1 MEDDSGSLKILIA
14 DDNETDRM
22 ILQAIVKKQ
31 GHAVVTASDG
41 LEAVERFIEDQPEL
55 ILLDALMPNMDG
67 FEAARRI
74 KELAGEDLVPII
86 FLTSLKDAESLAK
99 CLEAGGDDFLSKP
112 YNRIILQAKINAFRR
127 MRNMHLTL
135 QQQRDQIVIHNEHLL
150 HEQETAKA
158 VFDNVAHSGCLD
170 SPNIKYL
177 LSPLAVF
184 NGDVLLAARKPSGG
198 MHVLLGDYTGH
209 GLPAAI
215 GAMPMAEIFYALT
228 SKGFTVEEIIK
239 EINSKL
245 KNILPTGVFC
255 CACMLDIEFRERE
268 MKVWIGGL
276 PSCVLYRSETEER
289 IELASNH
296 LPLGVLSSDQF
307 KVKMQVFEVSEGDR
321 VFMWSDGIHEARND
335 QDVMFGEERLMDVF
349 DQCKRPDQLFDDIQ
363 HSVEKFLGE
372 AQRDDDITLVE
383 VRIPNEEEVEEL
395 PEETIDV
402 SDKGPMDWYLDYRLN
417 PMSLKYF
424 NPLPFVLQLITEVP
438 GLRRCSGQV
447 YTILAELFSNALEHG
462 VLKLDSALKKNPQ
475 GFSEYYDL
483 RSKRLESLEEGF
495 VEFQLEHIPT
505 ETGGQLTVVISDS
518 GEGFHYQNKIQGDGN
533 VQYCGRG
540 IPLISTLCRSVT
552 YQGVG
557 NKVEV
562 VFEWHY
568 QQTGS

>member
-1 MEDDSGSLKILIA
+1 MDDDSGSLKILIA

-22 ILQAIVKKQ
+22 ILKAIVTRQ
-31 GHAVVTASDG
+31 GHEVVTASDG

-86 FLTSLKDAESLAK
+86 FLTSLKEAESLAK

-112 YNRIILQAKINAFRR
+112 YNRIILKAKINAFRR

-135 QQQRDQIVIHNEHLL
+135 QKQRDQIAQHNEHLL
-150 HEQETAKA
+150 HEQETAKT

-228 SKGFTVEEIIK
+228 SKGFTIEEIIK

-245 KNILPTGVFC
+245 KAILPTGVFC
-255 CACMLDIEFRERE
+255 CACMLDVEFRERE

-276 PSCVLYRSETEER
+276 PSCVLYRSETGECV
-289 IELASNH
+289 ELASNH
-296 LPLGVLSSDQF
+296 LPLGVLSNDQF

-335 QDVMFGEERLMDVF
+335 QDVMFGEERLMAVF
-349 DQCKRPDQLFDDIQ
+349 DQCKHPDQLFDSIHD
-363 HSVEKFLGE
+363 SVESFLGKDK
-372 AQRDDDITLVE
+372 RDDDITLVE
-383 VRIPNEEEVEEL
+383 VRIPNQVEVEAL
-395 PEETIDV
+395 PEEFIDI
-402 SDKGPMDWYLDYRLN
+402 SDKGPMDWFLDYRLN
-417 PMSLKYF
+417 PLSLKYF

-462 VLKLDSALKKNPQ
+462 VLKLDSDLKKNPQ
-475 GFSEYYDL
+475 GFSEYYEM
-483 RSKRLESLEEGF
+483 RSKRLENLSEGYVNF
-495 VEFQLEHIPT
+495 ELNHIPT
-505 ETGGQLTVVISDS
+505 ETGGQLTVIIRDS
-518 GEGFHYQNKIQGDGN
+518 GEGFDFKDKMGSDDK
-533 VQYCGRG
+533 QYCGRG
-540 IPLISTLCRSVT
+540 IPLISSLCRSVE
-552 YQGVG
+552 YRGKG
-557 NKVEV
+557 NEVEV

>member
-1 MEDDSGSLKILIA
+1 MEDDGGSLKILIA

-22 ILQAIVKKQ
+22 ILHAIVKKQ

-41 LEAVERFIEDQPEL
+41 VEAVERFIEEQPEL

-112 YNRIILQAKINAFRR
+112 YNRIILQAKINAFSR
-127 MRNMHLTL
+127 MRNMHLTM
-135 QQQRDQIVIHNEHLL
+135 QKQRDQIALHNEHLL

-228 SKGFTVEEIIK
+228 SKGFTIEEIIK
-239 EINSKL
+239 EINAKL
-245 KNILPTGVFC
+245 KAILPTGVFC
-255 CACMLDIEFRERE
+255 CACMVDMEFRERE

-276 PSCVLYRSETEER
+276 PTCFLYRSGTGER
-289 IELASNH
+289 VEIASNH
-296 LPLGVLSSDQF
+296 LPLGVLSGDQF

-321 VFMWSDGIHEARND
+321 VYMWSDGIHEARND
-335 QDVMFGEERLMDVF
+335 QDVMFGEERLIDVF
-349 DQCKRPDQLFDDIQ
+349 DRCTSPESLFDDINVA
-363 HSVEKFLGE
+363 VEEYLGE
-372 AQRDDDITLVE
+372 AERDDDITLVE
-383 VRIPNEEEVEEL
+383 VRIPNEREIEEL
-395 PEETIDV
+395 PEETIDI
-402 SDKGPMDWYLDYRLN
+402 SDKGPMDWHLDYRLN
-417 PMSLKYF
+417 PLSLKYF

-447 YTILAELFSNALEHG
+447 YTILAELYSNALEHG
-462 VLKLDSALKKNPQ
+462 VLGLDSELKKNPQ

-483 RSKRLESLEEGF
+483 RAKRLEGLDLGF
-495 VEFQLEHIPT
+495 VNFKLNHIPT
-505 ETGGQLTVVISDS
+505 ETGGALTVLISDS
-518 GEGFHYQNKIQGDGN
+518 GEGFDFQSKLDDGSDK
-533 VQYCGRG
+533 QYCGRG

-552 YQGVG
+552 YKGCG
-557 NKVEV
+557 NEVEA

-568 QQTGS
+568 TQTGS

>member
-1 MEDDSGSLKILIA
+1 MDDDSGSLKILIA

-22 ILQAIVKKQ
+22 ILKAIVTRQ
-31 GHAVVTASDG
+31 GHEVVTASDG

-135 QQQRDQIVIHNEHLL
+135 QKQRDQIVQHNEHLL
-150 HEQETAKA
+150 HEQETAKT

-228 SKGFTVEEIIK
+228 SKGFTVEEIIR

-245 KNILPTGVFC
+245 KAILPTGVFC

-276 PSCVLYRSETEER
+276 PSCVLYRSKTGER
-289 IELASNH
+289 VELASNH
-296 LPLGVLSSDQF
+296 LPLGVLSNDQF

-349 DQCKRPDQLFDDIQ
+349 DRCAHPDQLFDSIHDE
-363 HSVEKFLGE
+363 VENFLGE
-372 AQRDDDITLVE
+372 DKRDDDITLVE
-383 VRIPNEEEVEEL
+383 VRIPNQDEVEAL
-395 PEETIDV
+395 PEEFIDV

-417 PMSLKYF
+417 PLSLKYF

-462 VLKLDSALKKNPQ
+462 VLKLDSGLKKNPQ
-475 GFSEYYDL
+475 GFSEYYDM
-483 RSKRLESLEEGF
+483 RTQRLENLAEGF
-495 VEFQLEHIPT
+495 VNFELTHIPT
-505 ETGGQLTVVISDS
+505 DSGGQLTVIIRDS
-518 GEGFHYQNKIQGDGN
+518 GDGFEYQEKLKSGDK
-533 VQYCGRG
+533 QYCGRG
-540 IPLISTLCRSVT
+540 IPLISSLCRSVE
-552 YQGVG
+552 YRG
-557 NKVEV
+557 NGNEVEV

>member
-1 MEDDSGSLKILIA
+1 MDDDSGSLKILIA

-22 ILQAIVKKQ
+22 ILKAIVTRQ
-31 GHAVVTASDG
+31 GHEAVTASDG
-41 LEAVERFIEDQPEL
+41 IEAVERFIEDQPEL

-112 YNRIILQAKINAFRR
+112 YNRIILKAKINAFRR
-127 MRNMHLTL
+127 MRNMHMTL
-135 QQQRDQIVIHNEHLL
+135 QKQRDQIVLHNEHLL
-150 HEQETAKA
+150 HEQETAKT

-170 SPNIKYL
+170 SQNIKYL

-228 SKGFTVEEIIK
+228 SKGFTIEEIIK

-245 KNILPTGVFC
+245 KAILPTGVFC
-255 CACMLDIEFRERE
+255 CACMLDLEFRERE

-276 PSCVLYRSETEER
+276 PSCVLYRRKTGER
-289 IELASNH
+289 VELASNH
-296 LPLGVLSSDQF
+296 LPLGVLSNDQF
-307 KVKMQVFEVSEGDR
+307 KVKMQVFEISEGDR
-321 VFMWSDGIHEARND
+321 VFMWSDGILEARNN
-335 QDVMFGEERLMDVF
+335 QDVMFGEERLMSVF
-349 DQCKRPDQLFDDIQ
+349 DECKHPDHLFEAI
-363 HSVEKFLGE
+363 HGSVESFLGE
-372 AQRDDDITLVE
+372 DKRDDDITLVE
-383 VRIPNEEEVEEL
+383 VRIPNEAELEEL
-395 PEETIDV
+395 PEEFVDV

-417 PMSLKYF
+417 PLSLRYF

-462 VLKLDSALKKNPQ
+462 VLKLDSDLKKNPQ
-475 GFSEYYDL
+475 GFSEYYEM
-483 RSKRLESLEEGF
+483 RTKRLESLMEGF
-495 VEFQLEHIPT
+495 VNFELKHVPT
-505 ETGGQLTVVISDS
+505 ETGGQLTVRIKDS
-518 GEGFHYQNKIQGDGN
+518 GKGFDYQAKMKNEEK
-533 VQYCGRG
+533 QYCGRG
-540 IPLISTLCRSVT
+540 IPLISSLCRSVE
-552 YQGVG
+552 YRGCG
-557 NKVEV
+557 NEVEV

>member
-1 MEDDSGSLKILIA
+1 MEDDGGSLKILIA

-22 ILQAIVKKQ
+22 ILHAIVKKQ

-41 LEAVERFIEDQPEL
+41 VEAVERFIEEQPEL

-135 QQQRDQIVIHNEHLL
+135 QKQRDQIVLHNEHLL

-228 SKGFTVEEIIK
+228 SKGFTIEEIIR
-239 EINSKL
+239 EINAKL
-245 KNILPTGVFC
+245 KAILPTGVFC
-255 CACMLDIEFRERE
+255 CACMVDIEFRERE
-268 MKVWIGGL
+268 MKVWVGGL
-276 PSCVLYRSETEER
+276 PTCYLYKKASGER
-289 IELASNH
+289 LEINSNH
-296 LPLGVLSSDQF
+296 LPLGVLGSDQF

-335 QDVMFGEERLMDVF
+335 QDVMFGEERLIEIF
-349 DQCKRPDQLFDDIQ
+349 DRCEKPENLFQDIKGT
-363 HSVEKFLGE
+363 VEAYLGE
-372 AQRDDDITLVE
+372 AERDDDITLVE
-383 VRIPNEEEVEEL
+383 VRIPNEQEIEAL
-395 PEETIDV
+395 PEEAINV
-402 SDKGPMDWYLDYRLN
+402 SDKGPMDWHLDYRLN
-417 PMSLKYF
+417 PLSLKYF

-447 YTILAELFSNALEHG
+447 FTILAELYSNALEHG
-462 VLKLDSALKKNPQ
+462 VLKLNSDLKKNPL

-483 RSKRLESLEEGF
+483 RAERLESLETGF
-495 VEFQLEHIPT
+495 VNFKLNHVPT
-505 ETGGQLTVVISDS
+505 ETGGSLSVLISDS
-518 GEGFHYQNKIQGDGN
+518 GEGFDFQSKMENESDK
-533 VQYCGRG
+533 QYCGRG
-540 IPLISTLCRSVT
+540 IPLISTLCRSVE
-552 YQGVG
+552 YQGKG
-557 NKVEV
+557 NQVEV
-562 VFEWHY
+562 IFDWHY
-568 QQTGS
+568 TQTGS